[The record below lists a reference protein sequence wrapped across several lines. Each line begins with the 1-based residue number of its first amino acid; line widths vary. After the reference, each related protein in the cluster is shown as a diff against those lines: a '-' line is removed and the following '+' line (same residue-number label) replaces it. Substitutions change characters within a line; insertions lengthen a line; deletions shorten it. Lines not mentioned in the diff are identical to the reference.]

1 MNFDV
6 HVRFPF
12 LLLDRVIE
20 YKAGE
25 YAVAIKNV
33 TINDE
38 FFQGHFPDN
47 PIMPGVLMIE
57 VCTVSISL
65 NFFPCQMVFT
75 SHIVIPVWSSK
86 VFVINI
92 ILQFSLPLPHS
103 ILVYFLLSKY
113 SLVYHHNIIYVLS
126 I

>member
-6 HVRFPF
+6 YVRFPF
-12 LLLDRVIE
+12 LLIDRVIE

-38 FFQGHFPDN
+38 FFQGHFPDK

-57 VCTVSISL
+57 VYTESVSPK
-65 NFFPCQMVFT
+65 FFPCQIVFT

-92 ILQFSLPLPHS
+92 ILQLSSPLPHS
-103 ILVYFLLSKY
+103 ILVYLLLPSIVWY
-113 SLVYHHNIIYVLS
+113 II
-126 I
+126 IT

>member
-38 FFQGHFPDN
+38 FFQGHFPDK

-57 VCTVSISL
+57 VCTESISP